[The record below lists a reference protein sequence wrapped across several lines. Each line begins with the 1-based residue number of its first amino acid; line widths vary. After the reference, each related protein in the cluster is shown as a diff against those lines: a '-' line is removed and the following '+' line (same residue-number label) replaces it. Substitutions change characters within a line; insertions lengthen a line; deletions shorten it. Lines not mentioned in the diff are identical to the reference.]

1 MEVYWRSARNYN
13 VCLINPELGI
23 FAIPGLTLV
32 SKRYHFLKKSI
43 KFSSL
48 QKMPHE
54 LLHFI
59 LMEGIVA
66 KKELL
71 LLLLAPPPANLL
83 YLEDSFQQLFRAA
96 GIKCLQGENKDSAAI
111 TLLLGPNEFET
122 CPWHCQ
128 PSGWCREPVDPFEG
142 SPSLSKAKNSNH
154 DPLPEKVSNSLWPWQ
169 QWNCDCIAANAAP
182 LKGAE
187 IGLPCLVCGNA
198 LIWEPLTQ
206 DKGDYIRYGIKRGC
220 SGSG

>member
-13 VCLINPELGI
+13 VCLINPELAI

-96 GIKCLQGENKDSAAI
+96 GIKCLQGEDKDSAAI

-128 PSGWCREPVDPFEG
+128 PSGWCREPVDPFERAPQVSQRLKIAITIHFQKKSQIPCGPG
-142 SPSLSKAKNSNH
+142 SNGIVTASLPMLR
-154 DPLPEKVSNSLWPWQ
+154 PLR
-169 QWNCDCIAANAAP
+169 
-182 LKGAE
+182 
-187 IGLPCLVCGNA
+187 GL
-198 LIWEPLTQ
+198 
-206 DKGDYIRYGIKRGC
+206 R
-220 SGSG
+220 